1 MHKICCGLCSGCVPL
16 FLTTISL
23 SRIGTYTEKSTINY
37 FPLLPYKDA
46 CKILNLDD
54 LGTHHDKLC
63 SNLFENILKDPY
75 HKLYD
80 LLPERCEN
88 TKYNLR
94 HPRMFDLPKYEL
106 IGSETLLS
114 YRVALGRT
122 QKNF

>member
-1 MHKICCGLCSGCVPL
+1 MDYAAAVFHY
-16 FLTTISL
+16 SL
-23 SRIGTYTEKSTINY
+23 PQYLLVELERIQKRALSII
-37 FPLLPYKDA
+37 FPCYPYKDA
-46 CKILNLDD
+46 CKIINLDD

-88 TKYNLR
+88 TKYNLW
-94 HPRMFDLPKYEL
+94 HSRMFDLQKYR
-106 IGSETLLS
+106 TNRFRALLS